1 MRTAGASIRRM
12 SEGRPDEESRNY
24 AAERP
29 KAFVD
34 AVVAI
39 AMTLLILPLMESV
52 GEASSSGEDTLEW
65 LGGHR
70 DQLLSFGL
78 SFVIIAMF
86 WMSHHR
92 LFAHVHL
99 VSNRLLWLLAAWM
112 LSIVWL
118 PVATAIS
125 GQMSG
130 EDSLARVLYIGSMIV
145 TALLSLVIRLYLR
158 RNPELHTTPLS
169 TLRDGTAVDLAMATL
184 FGLSLLIAVLSPTI
198 GYYSMVIMFAM
209 GPLEALYAKLIGRA
223 FSGSGS

>member
-1 MRTAGASIRRM
+1 M
-12 SEGRPDEESRNY
+12 SADRPEEESRNY

-52 GEASSSGEDTLEW
+52 GEASSSGENTLEW

-70 DQLLSFGL
+70 DQLISFGL

-86 WMSHHR
+86 WMNHHR
-92 LFAHVHL
+92 LFAPVHL

-118 PVATAIS
+118 PVATSLS

-130 EDSLARVLYIGSMIV
+130 QDSLARVLYIGSMIA

-158 RNPELHTTPLS
+158 RNPELHTIPTVA
-169 TLRDGTAVDLAMATL
+169 LRDGMAVDLAMATL

-198 GYYSMVIMFAM
+198 GYFSMIIMCVM
-209 GPLEALYAKLIGRA
+209 GPMQALYAKLIGRA
-223 FSGSGS
+223 FAS

>member
-1 MRTAGASIRRM
+1 M
-12 SEGRPDEESRNY
+12 SEDRPDEESRSY

-52 GEASSSGEDTLEW
+52 GEAASSGETTLEW
-65 LGGHR
+65 LGDHR

-78 SFVIIAMF
+78 SFAIIAMF

-92 LFAHVHL
+92 LFAPVAL

-118 PVATAIS
+118 PVATSIS

-158 RNPELHTTPLS
+158 RNPELHAIPATA
-169 TLRDGTAVDLAMATL
+169 LRDGMAVDLAMATL
-184 FGLSLLIAVLSPTI
+184 FGLSLLVAVLSPAI
-198 GYYSMVIMFAM
+198 GYFSMILMFAM
-209 GPLEALYAKLIGRA
+209 GPMQALYGKLIGRA
-223 FSGSGS
+223 FAS

>member
-1 MRTAGASIRRM
+1 M
-12 SEGRPDEESRNY
+12 SEDRPVEESRNY

-52 GEASSSGEDTLEW
+52 GEAASSGRSTLEW
-65 LGGHR
+65 LVEHQ

-118 PVATAIS
+118 PVATSIS
-125 GQMSG
+125 GQMPG

-158 RNPELHTTPLS
+158 RNPELHTIPPTA
-169 TLRDGTAVDLAMATL
+169 LRDGLAVDLAMATL

-198 GYYSMVIMFAM
+198 GYFSMVIMFAM
-209 GPLEALYAKLIGRA
+209 GPMQVLYAKLIGRA
-223 FSGSGS
+223 FPGSGS

>member
-1 MRTAGASIRRM
+1 M
-12 SEGRPDEESRNY
+12 SEDRRVEESRNY

-52 GEASSSGEDTLEW
+52 GEAASSGGSTLEW
-65 LGGHR
+65 LVEHQ

-118 PVATAIS
+118 PVATSIS
-125 GQMSG
+125 GQMPG

-158 RNPELHTTPLS
+158 RNPELHTIPPTA
-169 TLRDGTAVDLAMATL
+169 LRDGMAVDLAMATL

-198 GYYSMVIMFAM
+198 GYFSMVIMFAM
-209 GPLEALYAKLIGRA
+209 GPMQVLYAKLIGRA
-223 FSGSGS
+223 FPGSGS